1 MSETQV
7 IKLITT
13 NSQICK
19 LRTTVDISYVI
30 TCCSTGT
37 HIITEEYW
45 GSTLAISVLGIDRGG
60 IEFAMASAV
69 QEILHW
75 HRRSST
81 GMALEYRVVSGV

>member
-19 LRTTVDISYVI
+19 LRTTVDNSYVI
-30 TCCSTGT
+30 TCSTGT
-37 HIITEEYW
+37 HIITEEYRD
-45 GSTLAISVLGIDRGG
+45 STLAISVLGIDRGG